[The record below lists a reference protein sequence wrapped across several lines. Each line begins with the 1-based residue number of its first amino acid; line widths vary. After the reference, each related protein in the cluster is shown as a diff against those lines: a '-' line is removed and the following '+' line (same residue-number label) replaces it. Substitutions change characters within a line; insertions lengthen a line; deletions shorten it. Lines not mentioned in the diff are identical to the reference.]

1 MFFIPAIIGN
11 SVLGSVIVNTI
22 PPGKPINNTPPPKT
36 DSTSTTQKK

>member
-1 MFFIPAIIGN
+1 MFFIPAIIGTA
-11 SVLGSVIVNTI
+11 IVNSI